1 VTDLKENKKKTTM
14 NDVRRHLRLE
24 DAFDVKWNG
33 EDDFFV
39 YLSKKD
45 IMKFEDNSPIKINP
59 SDLKWIV
66 KS

>member
-1 VTDLKENKKKTTM
+1 M